1 MTQPRPLR
9 KRRVLADFVSAGTGH
24 GSSPWIGLGRVYG
37 LLLLLAAMGVFMVT
51 FRGQAP
57 RVLERVFQAPQ
68 QQGQGQDP
76 GNERRDYL
84 KTVRGGAFL
93 DPADGVGF
101 QETAG
106 YARLLQAMKG
116 QVVAGDLVSGQ
127 ASGSPWSG
135 PIPAWVALALAA
147 PLVTILPWLS
157 WLWKRSIDEHE
168 RISAFVAAEV
178 AAFAY
183 VIVLPVWWLLWRGG
197 LLGAPDQIAIYVG
210 FIMIYTAI
218 WFYRKHN

>member
-1 MTQPRPLR
+1 MTQGEDRPM
-9 KRRVLADFVSAGTGH
+9 GT
-24 GSSPWIGLGRVYG
+24 
-37 LLLLLAAMGVFMVT
+37 
-51 FRGQAP
+51 
-57 RVLERVFQAPQ
+57 
-68 QQGQGQDP
+68 
-76 GNERRDYL
+76 ERRARVPL
-84 KTVRGGAFL
+84 PLQIAGGAFGTL
-93 DPADGVGF
+93 FLVAAIGGFFAGHEEGGGGPLRPAGVVTLAVMALLAVLLGAV
-101 QETAG
+101 TVRATRTL
-106 YARLLQAMKG
+106 ARNPDRVAPREKRAQTMLWLSGALGGVMG
-116 QVVAGDLVSGQ
+116 ALVVAGDLVSGQ